1 MFSEIHCILC
11 EESNVPNSVYNM
23 HLVMKKM
30 GIFIHSTHFLNVL
43 GIVDTAESKALGC
56 SSGAYTIV
64 GKKGNSHIY
73 I

>member
-1 MFSEIHCILC
+1 
-11 EESNVPNSVYNM
+11 
-23 HLVMKKM
+23 MKKM
-30 GIFIHSTHFLNVL
+30 GIFIHSTHFLSVL